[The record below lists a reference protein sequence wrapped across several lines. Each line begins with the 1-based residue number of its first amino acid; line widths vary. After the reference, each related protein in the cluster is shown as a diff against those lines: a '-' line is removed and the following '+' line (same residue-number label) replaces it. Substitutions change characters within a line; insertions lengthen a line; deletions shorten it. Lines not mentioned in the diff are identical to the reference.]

1 MSRVKVS
8 LPDQTASE
16 ISRLVEQGDFLNEDQ
31 AIEELLTL
39 GVQAYETD
47 ESSEP
52 ELGED
57 EFSTMTDEQTDP
69 ALQDDDLG
77 GDDYTF

>member
-16 ISRLVEQGDFLNEDQ
+16 ISRLVEQGEFLNEDQ

-47 ESSEP
+47 ESQEP

-69 ALQDDDLG
+69 ALQDEDLG
-77 GDDYTF
+77 GEDYTF

>member
-16 ISRLVEQGDFLNEDQ
+16 ITRLVEQGDFLNDDQ

-39 GVQAYETD
+39 GIQAYETT
-47 ESSEP
+47 ESAEP

-57 EFSTMTDEQTDP
+57 EFTTMVEEQRDP
-69 ALQDDDLG
+69 ALEDEDIG
-77 GDDYTF
+77 EDYTL

>member
-16 ISRLVEQGDFLNEDQ
+16 ITRLVEQGEFLNEDQ

-39 GVQAYETD
+39 GVQAYGTEEET
-47 ESSEP
+47 EP
-52 ELGED
+52 DLGEN
-57 EFSTMTDEQTDP
+57 EFGTVTDEQTDP
-69 ALQDDDLG
+69 ALQDEDLG
-77 GDDYTF
+77 EDYTF